1 MWKSFIYAY
10 SYPLYHRSSHY
21 SELSDYSNFKRLIES
36 YDKFKNPTALWYYWN
51 EKLTE
56 LIRSQKLYDNVLIMA
71 DGHLK
76 NIVEKF
82 R

>member
-36 YDKFKNPTALWYYWN
+36 YDKFKNPSPLWYYRN
-51 EKLTE
+51 EELTKL
-56 LIRSQKLYDNVLIMA
+56 INSQKLYENSLIMA
-71 DGHLK
+71 DNHLADVVRK
-76 NIVEKF
+76 LQ
-82 R
+82 